1 MEQSGRK
8 WRRSVANRTAVRPA
22 QTSQNRGPTVAFSCA
37 RNEMVR
43 RMLATDCHRPLLLE
57 RRLMPGFEK
66 EIEPREPEGPQDSIP
81 TLTAGLSLC
90 PSSS

>member
-1 MEQSGRK
+1 MAAIRGEPDGREI
-8 WRRSVANRTAVRPA
+8 RSNKPK
-22 QTSQNRGPTVAFSCA
+22 SWPTVAFSCA